1 MLSEL
6 IYKINKKAGKKVV
19 LLIDEYDK
27 PILDN
32 IEKREIAEEIR
43 EVLKGF
49 YQTIKGMDKY
59 LRFVFI
65 TGISKFAK
73 VSLFSGLNQ
82 LNDISLNKEYGDIC
96 GYTEEELLKVFGE
109 LIKSDKELE
118 EIREWYNGYWWLG
131 SKIYNPFD
139 VLLYLQNRESE
150 SYWFETGN
158 PEFLVKLIR
167 ENNYYIP
174 SVEEIVLR
182 REMLDWFDVEDIMI
196 EVLMYQTGYLTIK
209 KVEQKGDIKEVML
222 SYPNKEVRTALN
234 LYISRKIEKGSYR
247 WIKEI
252 REVFERGEIEK
263 IEELINKV
271 LLSIP
276 YVWYKDTSRY
286 ESFYCALFYVLLV
299 SSGLE
304 VIAEDVTSI
313 GRIDLTVISKGKV
326 YIIELKVDKEGAIEQ
341 IKEKRYYEKYLDRE
355 EIYLV
360 GIVIDSKE
368 RKVEKMDIERYR

>member
-1 MLSEL
+1 MEL
-6 IYKINKKAGKKVV
+6 AN
-19 LLIDEYDK
+19 
-27 PILDN
+27 
-32 IEKREIAEEIR
+32 EIR

-131 SKIYNPFD
+131 SKIYNPLIKGSPYPLMFYCIYKIGKLKFIGLKQ
-139 VLLYLQNRESE
+139 VILGKGAPS
-150 SYWFETGN
+150 

-174 SVEEIVLR
+174 LIEEIVLR
-182 REMLDWFDVEDIMI
+182 KEMLDWFDVEDIMI

-209 KVEQKGDIKEVML
+209 KVEQKGDIKEVVL

-252 REVFERGEIEK
+252 REIFERREIEK
-263 IEELINKV
+263 IEELMNKV

>member
-1 MLSEL
+1 MLR
-6 IYKINKKAGKKVV
+6 K
-19 LLIDEYDK
+19 
-27 PILDN
+27 
-32 IEKREIAEEIR
+32 
-43 EVLKGF
+43 
-49 YQTIKGMDKY
+49 
-59 LRFVFI
+59 
-65 TGISKFAK
+65 
-73 VSLFSGLNQ
+73 
-82 LNDISLNKEYGDIC
+82 
-96 GYTEEELLKVFGE
+96 
-109 LIKSDKELE
+109 
-118 EIREWYNGYWWLG
+118 
-131 SKIYNPFD
+131 
-139 VLLYLQNRESE
+139 
-150 SYWFETGN
+150 
-158 PEFLVKLIR
+158 
-167 ENNYYIP
+167 
-174 SVEEIVLR
+174 
-182 REMLDWFDVEDIMI
+182 EMLDWFDVEDIMI

-209 KVEQKGDIKEVML
+209 KVEQKGDIKEVVL

-263 IEELINKV
+263 IEELMNKV

-313 GRIDLTVISKGKV
+313 GRIDLTVINRGKV

-360 GIVIDSKE
+360 GIVMDSKE
-368 RKVEKMDIERYR
+368 RKVKKIDIERYK

>member
-1 MLSEL
+1 MEL
-6 IYKINKKAGKKVV
+6 AN
-19 LLIDEYDK
+19 
-27 PILDN
+27 
-32 IEKREIAEEIR
+32 EIR

-158 PEFLVKLIR
+158 PGEGAPTPEFLVKLIR